1 MAVYQLKS
9 NNPGIIWEI
18 VLILF
23 FCILCCLIVLL
34 IYIFITPVHVQ
45 KGTYIMD
52 FIFKSIIYFLIGS
65 AIVIMAYR
73 VWVATKTKNKFI
85 INTDNDLFYLPK
97 NNKPFCKLSD
107 LENIRYYTEE
117 IKVKSSRYTV
127 YCLEITGKFGTETI
141 KFSEGASLEKR
152 CMDLYSALKN
162 VISSSSASDI
172 LLADKDD
179 RSSNSEN

>member
-9 NNPGIIWEI
+9 NNPGIILEI
-18 VLILF
+18 VNILF
-23 FCILCCLIVLL
+23 LCILCCLIVLI

-52 FIFKSIIYFLIGS
+52 FIFKGIVCFLIFS
-65 AIVIMAYR
+65 AIVIILYR
-73 VWVATKTKNKFI
+73 VWVAIKTKNNFV
-85 INTDNDLFYLPK
+85 INTDNDLFYFPK

-117 IKVKSSRYTV
+117 IKIKSSRYTI
-127 YCLEITGKFGTETI
+127 YCLEITGKFGTENI

-162 VISSSSASDI
+162 VIGSSSASDI
-172 LLADKDD
+172 LLADNDA
-179 RSSNSEN
+179 RSSNSDN